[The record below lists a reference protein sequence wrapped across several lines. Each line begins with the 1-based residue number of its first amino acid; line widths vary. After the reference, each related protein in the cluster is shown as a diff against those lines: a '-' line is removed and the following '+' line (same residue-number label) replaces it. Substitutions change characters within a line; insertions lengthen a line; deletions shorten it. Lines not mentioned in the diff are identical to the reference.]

1 MCFYEDGGFVDL
13 MMMMRKRGYFSR
25 KLLTNA
31 TFFIP
36 SDLFIDEPE
45 LVESSQVIERSD
57 GNFLSFIKWH

>member
-1 MCFYEDGGFVDL
+1 MRFHEDGGFVDL
-13 MMMMRKRGYFSR
+13 MMMMRRGGYFLR

-36 SDLFIDEPE
+36 SDLFLDELE
-45 LVESSQVIERSD
+45 LVESSQLIKRSD